1 MMTINELR
9 AEAEKL
15 GYRLQK
21 IPDYDCSCYI
31 EYPNPNHMRKNGT
44 WICIDRYENIC
55 FRKRRNRNGWI
66 YILGYVRVQRITIQ
80 ESP

>member
-1 MMTINELR
+1 MTINELR

-44 WICIDRYENIC
+44 WICIDRYENIKDYEP
-55 FRKRRNRNGWI
+55 RTI
-66 YILGYVRVQRITIQ
+66 YSPITHCKKKDGDS
-80 ESP
+80 E